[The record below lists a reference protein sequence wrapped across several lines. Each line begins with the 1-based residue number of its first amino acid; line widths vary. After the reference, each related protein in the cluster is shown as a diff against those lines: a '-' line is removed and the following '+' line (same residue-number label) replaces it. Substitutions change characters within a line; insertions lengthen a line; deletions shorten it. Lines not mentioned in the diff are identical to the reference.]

1 MFWRIRNWTNRKVWQ
16 AACWLASTQGVNL
29 NRAIYVGP
37 GSSVLTWDGDMF
49 GHRINGAAL
58 GLKIYEGVIQ
68 TLFDAENMTTTKIS
82 LRLGR
87 YEADA
92 IGGMNQKD
100 DQ

>member
-1 MFWRIRNWTNRKVWQ
+1 MFWRVKSWMRRMVWK
-16 AACWLASTQGVNL
+16 AACALARTQGVNL

-37 GSSVLTWDGDMF
+37 GSAVLTWHGDML
-49 GHRINGAAL
+49 GHRINGAAI

-68 TLFDAENMTTTKIS
+68 TLFDAEGMTTTNIS
-82 LRLGR
+82 LSLGR